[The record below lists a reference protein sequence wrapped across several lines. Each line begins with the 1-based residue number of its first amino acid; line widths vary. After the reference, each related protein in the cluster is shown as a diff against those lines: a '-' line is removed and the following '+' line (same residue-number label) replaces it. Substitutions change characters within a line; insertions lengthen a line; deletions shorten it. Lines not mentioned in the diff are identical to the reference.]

1 MRKYNLD
8 SVKELAGED
17 DEFVQMLVE
26 TFLEEVPYDLEEMN
40 EALYAKDPQA
50 TYQKAH
56 KMKPNLLLFGLDL
69 KLEIEV
75 LESWAKQGTDE
86 EKVDQAG
93 ATITQAVR
101 EAQVELK
108 KDFNLQ

>member
-1 MRKYNLD
+1 MKSYNLD

-17 DEFVQMLVE
+17 KEFVQLLVE

-40 EALYAKDPQA
+40 QALHAQDPQA

-69 KLEIEV
+69 KPEIDI
-75 LESWAKQGTDE
+75 LESWAKKGTQQDR
-86 EKVDQAG
+86 VDQAG
-93 ATITQAVR
+93 AIITQAVK
-101 EAQVELK
+101 EVQVQLK
-108 KDFNLQ
+108 RDFNVQ